1 MASATFTVE
10 HPRNRRYAIQQDIA
24 EIAGRLAADASANTP
39 RRTGAMAAGW
49 HTVPGQDPG
58 TTLVVNSAPHAR
70 YVEYGTRHMPAKAP
84 LGRATAAG
92 RR

>member
-10 HPRNRRYAIQQDIA
+10 HPRNRRFVIQQDIA
-24 EIAGRLAADASANTP
+24 EIAGRVASTP
-39 RRTGAMAAGW
+39 PRTRRTAPAMARGW

-58 TTLVVNSAPHAR
+58 TTLVVNTVPHAR
-70 YVEYGTRHMPAKAP
+70 YVEYGTRHMPARAP
-84 LGRATAAG
+84 LGRAAAAG

>member
-10 HPRNRRYAIQQDIA
+10 HPRNRRFVIQQDIA
-24 EIAGRLAADASANTP
+24 EIAGRVASDAAANTP
-39 RRTGAMAAGW
+39 HRTGAMARGW

-58 TTLVVNSAPHAR
+58 TTLVVNTVPHAR
-70 YVEYGTRHMPAKAP
+70 YVEYGTRHMPARAP
-84 LGRATAAG
+84 LGRAAAAG